1 MKEKEKEKLLKNI
14 EKLKNDI
21 IAEKKK
27 HEEKMIDIEKE
38 KNEEL
43 EKAKAKNEDDLKKL
57 DDMSK
62 KMFSDLD
69 EKLKEIEDTGEKE
82 AEELKNKQKDKFEE
96 DKKKLQNEKKL
107 KKQKTKSNIINEPN
121 LESEINQEKDE
132 IQKLINENQKL
143 LGDAR
148 QKQNEIN
155 FYEMNF
161 GQLFF
166 SDEVKNQIQ
175 AETNVFKNEYE
186 NLLKEKLQLFAQYKS
201 DPQLTKFLQLASSN
215 PVMYN
220 YLIPQIYY
228 EFSGQM

>member
-1 MKEKEKEKLLKNI
+1 MKEKEKLLKNI

-82 AEELKNKQKDKFEE
+82 AEEIKNKQKDKFEE

-107 KKQKTKSNIINEPN
+107 KKQKTKNNIINEPN

-143 LGDAR
+143 LGEAR

>member
-1 MKEKEKEKLLKNI
+1 MKEKEKLLKNI

-82 AEELKNKQKDKFEE
+82 AEEIKNKQKDKFEE

-143 LGDAR
+143 LGEAR

-166 SDEVKNQIQ
+166 SDEIKNQIQ

>member
-1 MKEKEKEKLLKNI
+1 MKEKEKLLKNI

-27 HEEKMIDIEKE
+27 HEEKLIEIEKE
-38 KNEEL
+38 KSEEL

-143 LGDAR
+143 LGEAR

>member
-1 MKEKEKEKLLKNI
+1 MKNKEKIQKNI

-21 IAEKKK
+21 LTEKKN
-27 HEEKMIDIEKE
+27 HEEKMKNIEIEKN
-38 KNEEL
+38 KEL
-43 EKAKAKNEDDLKKL
+43 EKIKAKNEDELKKL

-69 EKLKEIEDTGEKE
+69 VELKKIEDTGEKE
-82 AEELKNKQKDKFEE
+82 KEELKNQQKNKLEE

-107 KKQKTKSNIINEPN
+107 KKQKTKSNVINEPN
-121 LESEINQEKDE
+121 LESEINKEKNE

-166 SDEVKNQIQ
+166 SDEIRNEIQNQ
-175 AETNVFKNEYE
+175 TNVFKNEYE

-201 DPQLTKFLQLASSN
+201 DPQLNKFLQLAPSN
-215 PVMYN
+215 QIMYS

>member
-1 MKEKEKEKLLKNI
+1 MKEKEKLLKNI

-107 KKQKTKSNIINEPN
+107 KKQKTKNNIINEPN

-143 LGDAR
+143 LGEAR

>member
-1 MKEKEKEKLLKNI
+1 MKEKEKLLKNI

-27 HEEKMIDIEKE
+27 HEEKLIEIEKE
-38 KNEEL
+38 KSEEL

-82 AEELKNKQKDKFEE
+82 AEEIKNKQKDKFEE

-143 LGDAR
+143 LGEAR

>member
-1 MKEKEKEKLLKNI
+1 MKNKEKIQKNI

-21 IAEKKK
+21 LTEKKN
-27 HEEKMIDIEKE
+27 HEEKMKNIEIEKN
-38 KNEEL
+38 KEL
-43 EKAKAKNEDDLKKL
+43 EKIKAKNEDELKKL

-82 AEELKNKQKDKFEE
+82 KEELKIKQKNKLEE

-107 KKQKTKSNIINEPN
+107 KKQKTKSNVINEPN
-121 LESEINQEKDE
+121 LESEINKEKDE

-166 SDEVKNQIQ
+166 SDEIRNEIQNQ
-175 AETNVFKNEYE
+175 TNVFKNEYE

-201 DPQLTKFLQLASSN
+201 DPQLNKLLQLAPSN
-215 PVMYN
+215 QIMYS

>member
-1 MKEKEKEKLLKNI
+1 
-14 EKLKNDI
+14 
-21 IAEKKK
+21 
-27 HEEKMIDIEKE
+27 
-38 KNEEL
+38 
-43 EKAKAKNEDDLKKL
+43 
-57 DDMSK
+57 MSK

-143 LGDAR
+143 LGEAR

-228 EFSGQM
+228 EFSG

>member
-1 MKEKEKEKLLKNI
+1 MKEKEKLLKNI

-69 EKLKEIEDTGEKE
+69 EKLKEIEDTVEKE

-107 KKQKTKSNIINEPN
+107 KKQKTKNNIINEPN

-166 SDEVKNQIQ
+166 SDEIKNQIQ
-175 AETNVFKNEYE
+175 PETNVFKNEYE
-186 NLLKEKLQLFAQYKS
+186 NLLKEKLQLFGQIKS
-201 DPQLTKFLQLASSN
+201 APQLNKFLQLASSN
-215 PVMYN
+215 PVIYN

-228 EFSGQM
+228 EFSG

>member
-1 MKEKEKEKLLKNI
+1 MKEKEKLLKNI

-27 HEEKMIDIEKE
+27 HEEKLIEIEKE
-38 KNEEL
+38 KSEEL

-143 LGDAR
+143 LGEAR

-166 SDEVKNQIQ
+166 SDEIKNQIQ
-175 AETNVFKNEYE
+175 PETNVFKNEYE

>member
-1 MKEKEKEKLLKNI
+1 MKEKEKLLKNI

-82 AEELKNKQKDKFEE
+82 AEEIKNKQKDKFEE

-143 LGDAR
+143 LGEAR

>member
-1 MKEKEKEKLLKNI
+1 
-14 EKLKNDI
+14 
-21 IAEKKK
+21 
-27 HEEKMIDIEKE
+27 
-38 KNEEL
+38 
-43 EKAKAKNEDDLKKL
+43 
-57 DDMSK
+57 MSK

-69 EKLKEIEDTGEKE
+69 VELKKIEDTGEKE
-82 AEELKNKQKDKFEE
+82 KEELKNQQKNKLEE

-107 KKQKTKSNIINEPN
+107 KKQKTKSNVINEPN
-121 LESEINQEKDE
+121 LESEINKEKDE

-166 SDEVKNQIQ
+166 SDEIRNEIQNQ
-175 AETNVFKNEYE
+175 TNVFKNEYE

-201 DPQLTKFLQLASSN
+201 DPQLNKFLQLAQTN
-215 PVMYN
+215 PIMLN

-228 EFSGQM
+228 EFSWQM

>member
-1 MKEKEKEKLLKNI
+1 MKEKEKLLKNI

-82 AEELKNKQKDKFEE
+82 AEEIKNKQKDKFEE

-107 KKQKTKSNIINEPN
+107 KKQKTKNNIINEPN

-143 LGDAR
+143 LGEAR

-166 SDEVKNQIQ
+166 SDEIKNQIQ